1 MLKISEGN
9 LKGEVAILRLEGNL
23 TGTWVEEARRACEQ
37 VLGTGGKLAL
47 DLAEVLFADSD
58 GIALLR
64 EMQSRG
70 VGLANGS
77 PFLQLQLKG
86 IEQSL

>member
-1 MLKISEGN
+1 MLKISEGD
-9 LKGEVAILRLEGNL
+9 LKGEATLRLEGNL

-37 VLGTGGKLAL
+37 ALGAGGKLAL
-47 DLAEVLFADSD
+47 DLAEVLFADPD

-64 EMQSRG
+64 EMQGRG
-70 VGLANGS
+70 VRLANGS
-77 PFLQLQLKG
+77 PFLQVQLTG